1 MHDDAMAL
9 DGNAIAGL
17 LCDLFEREL
26 TDAPR
31 LCAACGERHPI
42 GAHRVYRGAGI
53 VLRCP
58 SCDDIAMLVVTLPD
72 RTIVQLTGIWTL
84 SLMCP

>member
-17 LCDLFEREL
+17 LRDLFEREL
-26 TDAPR
+26 TEAPR
-31 LCAACGERHPI
+31 SCASCGERHPI
-42 GAHRVYRGAGI
+42 GAHRVYRGAGL

-58 SCDDIAMLVVTLPD
+58 TCDDIAMLVVTLPD
-72 RTIVQLTGIWTL
+72 RTIVQLTGSWTL
-84 SLMCP
+84 SLTRP

>member
-1 MHDDAMAL
+1 VHDDATAL

-26 TDAPR
+26 TEAPR
-31 LCAACGERHPI
+31 RCGSCGERHPI

-58 SCDDIAMLVVTLPD
+58 TCDDIAMLVVTLPD
-72 RTIVQLTGIWTL
+72 RTIVQLTGTWSL
-84 SLMCP
+84 SLAHP